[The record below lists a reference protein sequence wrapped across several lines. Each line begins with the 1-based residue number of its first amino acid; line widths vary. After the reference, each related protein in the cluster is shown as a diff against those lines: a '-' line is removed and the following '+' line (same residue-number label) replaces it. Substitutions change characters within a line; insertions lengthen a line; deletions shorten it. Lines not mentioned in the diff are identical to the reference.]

1 MPKPTDKRWYTLT
14 NEAEDKPAQLYI
26 HGIIGSYDIAA
37 LDLVAALQAI
47 GSKDIKVHIHTR
59 GGGVYEGI
67 AVHNALK
74 AHKGKTT
81 GVVDGLVAS
90 IGTYVLSA
98 CDVRQMPANTSMM
111 IHNPQIG
118 AWGEDE
124 DLEAALQQWK
134 NSRELISQEYVDRS
148 GGKKTLE
155 DFLEAMKKETWFTA
169 EKALEWGLVDEV
181 IDPVDLTNCFSEEDI
196 NEITNF
202 KNVPDSLINGLN
214 LQPEQ
219 GGKDQPQQQAAD
231 ADPNHLQNHLDEQV
245 SDMPK
250 PLTPEELQNAV
261 KAEAKRQQEIRALC
275 VKHNVGEELTN
286 KLLEDTECSV
296 EQASSQ
302 ILLNMGN
309 EKENLRN
316 LCKSLNMSEEL
327 TNQVLSNPNITI
339 ETASEQLLNSLGAQS
354 SAGSKAN
361 LSPAHMR
368 VGNGDHVKA
377 ELQNALN
384 ARAGVEELQKDNSFG
399 HESLLNMARASL
411 GVNIGAAI
419 TKNELVNRAFNSGDF
434 GDIITE
440 GIRTVMR
447 DEAKV
452 RAPLWKELANTE
464 SLTDFRETELVM
476 VNDSPD
482 LMSIGEDGEYKAAIL
497 KGSGERIQLATFG
510 RAIQFTRQAII
521 NDEIGLI
528 AKVPRKFMQAGYRL
542 SDKLMFNA
550 ILSGKMGDNKGIFLT
565 APSEDKWGN
574 LKTGIAKSDYQALIM
589 ALHKIFATATSI
601 PFDGSKDGGGDALD
615 LRGEFLIASPD
626 HASMLEAVL
635 NTASKPDSFNP
646 AYKKF
651 NKVIETARVADINGA
666 IGLTSKDFDTVVM
679 GFLDGQQ
686 DPWLETGD
694 GWTSDGAK
702 FRITYDI
709 TSKVLDRRGI
719 AKATFA

>member
-14 NEAEDKPAQLYI
+14 NEADDKPAQLYI

-37 LDLVAALQAI
+37 IDLVAALQAI
-47 GSKDIKVHIHTR
+47 GTKDIKVHIHTR
-59 GGGVYEGI
+59 GGGVYEGVAI
-67 AVHNALK
+67 HNALK

-98 CDVRQMPANTSMM
+98 CDVRQMPSNTSMM

-118 AWGEDE
+118 AWGEEE

-134 NSRELISQEYVDRS
+134 NCRELIAQEYVDRS
-148 GGKKTLE
+148 DGKKTLE

-181 IDPVDLTNCFSEEDI
+181 IDPVDLTNCFTEDDAKDI
-196 NEITNF
+196 AKF
-202 KNVPDSLINGLN
+202 KNAPESLLNCLTASNPANEQEDKSEPDPSTPTN
-214 LQPEQ
+214 LL
-219 GGKDQPQQQAAD
+219 D
-231 ADPNHLQNHLDEQV
+231 NHSTPDNEQV

-261 KAEAKRQQEIRALC
+261 KAENKRQFDIRALC
-275 VKHNVGEELTN
+275 TLHKVS
-286 KLLEDTECSV
+286 D
-296 EQASSQ
+296 
-302 ILLNMGN
+302 
-309 EKENLRN
+309 
-316 LCKSLNMSEEL
+316 EL
-327 TNQVLSNPNITI
+327 TNQMLGDLECSLDKASAKILENLGDQSATGQRKPDANL
-339 ETASEQLLNSLGAQS
+339 TASHL
-354 SAGSKAN
+354 
-361 LSPAHMR
+361 R
-368 VGNGDHVKA
+368 IGNGDHVKE

-384 ARAGVEELQKDNSFG
+384 ARAGVAELDKKNSFG

-411 GVNIGAAI
+411 GINAGTGL

-440 GIRTVMR
+440 SIRTVMR
-447 DEAKV
+447 DETKV
-452 RAPLWKELANTE
+452 RAPLWRELANVE
-464 SLTDFRETELVM
+464 NLSDFRETELVM
-476 VNDSPD
+476 VNDAPD
-482 LMSIGEDGEYKAAIL
+482 LMAIGEDGEYKSAIL
-497 KGSGERIQLATFG
+497 SGSGERIQLATFG

-542 SDKLMFNA
+542 SDKLMFNS
-550 ILSGKMGDNKGIFLT
+550 ILSGKMGDGKSVFQ
-565 APSEDKWGN
+565 AASSAEKWGN
-574 LKTGIAKSDYQALIM
+574 LVANIPANDYAALIM
-589 ALHKIFATATSI
+589 ALHKVFATATSV
-601 PFDGSKDGGGDALD
+601 PFGGEKDGGGDALD
-615 LRGEFLIASPD
+615 LRGEFLIAHPD

-651 NKVIETARVADINGA
+651 NKVIETARLTDVNGA
-666 IGLTSKDFDTVVM
+666 IALTSKDFDSVVM

-709 TSKVLDRRGI
+709 SSKVVDRRGI
-719 AKATFA
+719 AKATFE

>member
-14 NEAEDKPAQLYI
+14 NEADDKPAQLYI

-37 LDLVAALQAI
+37 IDLVAALQAI
-47 GSKDIKVHIHTR
+47 GTKDIKVHIHTR
-59 GGGVYEGI
+59 GGGVYEGVAI
-67 AVHNALK
+67 HNALK

-98 CDVRQMPANTSMM
+98 CDVRQMPSNTSMM

-118 AWGEDE
+118 AWGEEE

-134 NSRELISQEYVDRS
+134 NCRELIAQEYVDRS
-148 GGKKTLE
+148 DGKKTLE

-181 IDPVDLTNCFSEEDI
+181 IDPVDLTNCFTEDDAKDI
-196 NEITNF
+196 AKF
-202 KNVPDSLINGLN
+202 KNAPESLLNCLTASNPANEQEDKSEPDPTNIL
-214 LQPEQ
+214 
-219 GGKDQPQQQAAD
+219 D
-231 ADPNHLQNHLDEQV
+231 NHSTPDNKQV

-261 KAEAKRQQEIRALC
+261 KAENKRQFDIRALC
-275 VKHNVGEELTN
+275 TLHKVS
-286 KLLEDTECSV
+286 D
-296 EQASSQ
+296 
-302 ILLNMGN
+302 
-309 EKENLRN
+309 
-316 LCKSLNMSEEL
+316 EL
-327 TNQVLSNPNITI
+327 TNQMLGDLECSLDKASAKILENLGDQSATGQRKPDANL
-339 ETASEQLLNSLGAQS
+339 TASHL
-354 SAGSKAN
+354 
-361 LSPAHMR
+361 R
-368 VGNGDHVKA
+368 IGNGDHVKE

-384 ARAGVEELQKDNSFG
+384 ARAGVAELDKQNSFG

-411 GVNIGAAI
+411 GVNAGTGL

-440 GIRTVMR
+440 SIRTVMR
-447 DEAKV
+447 DETKV
-452 RAPLWKELANTE
+452 RAPLWRELANVE
-464 SLTDFRETELVM
+464 NLSDFRETELVM
-476 VNDSPD
+476 VNDAPD
-482 LMSIGEDGEYKAAIL
+482 LMAVGEDGEYKSAIL

-542 SDKLMFNA
+542 SDKLMINS
-550 ILSGKMGDNKGIFLT
+550 ILSGKMGDGKSVFQA
-565 APSEDKWGN
+565 APSAEKWGN
-574 LKTGIAKSDYQALIM
+574 LVANIPANDYAALIM
-589 ALHKIFATATSI
+589 ALHKVFATATSV
-601 PFDGSKDGGGDALD
+601 PFGGEKDGGGDALD
-615 LRGEFLIASPD
+615 LRGEFLIAHPD

-651 NKVIETARVADINGA
+651 NKVIETARLTDVNGA
-666 IGLTSKDFDTVVM
+666 IALTSKDFDSVVM

-709 TSKVLDRRGI
+709 SSKVVDRRGI
-719 AKATFA
+719 AKATFE

>member
-47 GSKDIKVHIHTR
+47 GNKDIKVHIHTR

-124 DLEAALQQWK
+124 DLEAALQQWN
-134 NSRELISQEYVDRS
+134 NSRDLISQEYVDRS
-148 GGKKTLE
+148 GGKKTLD

-181 IDPVDLTNCFSEEDI
+181 VDPVDLTNCFSEEDI
-196 NEITNF
+196 QEISNF
-202 KNVPDSLINGLN
+202 KNVPDSLINGLD
-214 LQPEQ
+214 LKPTK
-219 GGKDQPQQQAAD
+219 GDKGKPQQQAAD

-250 PLTPEELQNAV
+250 PLTAEELQNAV
-261 KAEAKRQQEIRALC
+261 KAENQRQKDIRALC

-286 KLLEDTECSV
+286 QLLGDTECTV
-296 EQASSQ
+296 EQASSK
-302 ILLNMGN
+302 ILQNMGN

-316 LCKSLNMSEEL
+316 LCKSLNLSDEL

-339 ETASEQLLNSLGAQS
+339 ETASEQLLNVLGDQS
-354 SAGSKAN
+354 SSGTKAN
-361 LSPAHMR
+361 LTATHMR
-368 VGNGDHVKA
+368 VGNGEHVKD

-384 ARAGVEELQKDNSFG
+384 ARAGVEELEKDNSFG

-411 GVNIGAAI
+411 GVNVGSAM

-447 DEAKV
+447 DETKV

-464 SLTDFRETELVM
+464 TLSDFRETELVM

-482 LMSIGEDGEYKAAIL
+482 LMAIGEDGEYKSAML

-550 ILSGKMGDNKGIFLT
+550 ILSGKMGDNKGIFLA
-565 APSEDKWGN
+565 APSEGKWGN
-574 LKTGIAKSDYQALIM
+574 LKEGIAKGDYQALIM
-589 ALHKIFATATSI
+589 ALHKIFATATSV

-651 NKVIETARVADINGA
+651 NKVVETARVADINGA
-666 IGLTSKDFDTVVM
+666 IGLTAKDFDTVVM

>member
-14 NEAEDKPAQLYI
+14 NEADDKPAQLYI

-37 LDLVAALQAI
+37 IDLVAALQAI
-47 GSKDIKVHIHTR
+47 GTKDINVRIHTR

-98 CDVRQMPANTSMM
+98 CDVRQMPSNTSMM

-118 AWGEDE
+118 AWGEDD

-148 GGKKTLE
+148 GSKKTLE

-181 IDPVDLTNCFSEEDI
+181 IDPVDLTNCFTEDDI
-196 NEITNF
+196 QDISNY
-202 KNVPDSLINGLN
+202 KNVPDSLINGFN
-214 LQPEQ
+214 LQPAKGSKREPT
-219 GGKDQPQQQAAD
+219 KQAAD

-261 KAEAKRQQEIRALC
+261 KAENKRQQDIRALC
-275 VKHNVGEELTN
+275 VKHQVGDELAN

-316 LCKSLNMSEEL
+316 LCKTLNLSDEL
-327 TNQVLSNPNITI
+327 TNQVLNNPNITI
-339 ETASEQLLNSLGAQS
+339 ETASEQLLNALGDHS
-354 SAGSKAN
+354 SSGTKAN
-361 LSPAHMR
+361 LTATHLHI
-368 VGNGDHVKA
+368 GNGNHVKE
-377 ELQNALN
+377 ELQNALD
-384 ARAGVEELQKDNSFG
+384 ARAGVAELDKQNSFG

-411 GVNIGAAI
+411 GVNAGTGL

-440 GIRTVMR
+440 SIRTVMR
-447 DEAKV
+447 DETKV
-452 RAPLWKELANTE
+452 RAPLWRELANVE
-464 SLTDFRETELVM
+464 NLSDFRETELVM
-476 VNDSPD
+476 VNDAPD
-482 LMSIGEDGEYKAAIL
+482 LMAIGEDGEYKSALL

-542 SDKLMFNA
+542 SDKLMFNS
-550 ILSGKMGDNKGIFLT
+550 ILSGKMGDGKSVFQA
-565 APSEDKWGN
+565 APSAEKWGN
-574 LKTGIAKSDYQALIM
+574 LVANIPANDYAALIM
-589 ALHKIFATATSI
+589 ALHKVFATATSV
-601 PFDGSKDGGGDALD
+601 PFGGEKDGGGDALD
-615 LRGEFLIASPD
+615 LRGEFLIAHPD

-651 NKVIETARVADINGA
+651 NKVIETARLTDVNGA
-666 IGLTSKDFDTVVM
+666 IALTSKDFDSVVM

-709 TSKVLDRRGI
+709 SSKVVDRRGI
-719 AKATFA
+719 AKATFE

>member
-14 NEAEDKPAQLYI
+14 NEADDKPAQLYI

-37 LDLVAALQAI
+37 LDLVAALQSI
-47 GSKDIKVHIHTR
+47 GNKDIKVHIHTR

-67 AVHNALK
+67 AIHNALK
-74 AHKGKTT
+74 AHKGKTI
-81 GVVDGLVAS
+81 GIVDGLVAS

-98 CDVRQMPANTSMM
+98 CDVRQMPSNTSMM

-118 AWGEDE
+118 AWGEED

-134 NSRELISQEYVDRS
+134 NSRELISQEYVERS
-148 GGKKTLE
+148 GGKKTLD

-181 IDPVDLTNCFSEEDI
+181 TDPVDLTNCFTEDDAKDI
-196 NEITNF
+196 AKF
-202 KNVPDSLINGLN
+202 KNVPESLLN
-214 LQPEQ
+214 ALPPEQ
-219 GGKDQPQQQAAD
+219 PSEVPSEP
-231 ADPNHLQNHLDEQV
+231 DPSTPTNHSTSEQV

-261 KAEAKRQQEIRALC
+261 KAENKRQADIRALC
-275 VKHNVGEELTN
+275 ALHKVS
-286 KLLEDTECSV
+286 D
-296 EQASSQ
+296 
-302 ILLNMGN
+302 
-309 EKENLRN
+309 
-316 LCKSLNMSEEL
+316 EL
-327 TNQVLSNPNITI
+327 TNQMLSDI
-339 ETASEQLLNSLGAQS
+339 ECSLDKASAKILENLGDQS
-354 SAGSKAN
+354 ATGQRKPDAN
-361 LSPAHMR
+361 LTATHVR

-384 ARAGVEELQKDNSFG
+384 ARAGVEELDQKNSFA
-399 HESLLNMARASL
+399 HESLLNMARFSI
-411 GVNIGAAI
+411 GVNAGTGL

-440 GIRTVMR
+440 SIRTVMR
-447 DEAKV
+447 DETKV
-452 RAPLWKELANTE
+452 RAPLWRELANVE
-464 SLTDFRETELVM
+464 NLSDFRETELVM
-476 VNDSPD
+476 VNDAPD
-482 LMSIGEDGEYKAAIL
+482 LMAVGEDGEYKSAIL

-550 ILSGKMGDNKGIFLT
+550 ILSGKMGDGKSVFQA
-565 APSEDKWGN
+565 APSADKWGN
-574 LKTGIAKSDYQALIM
+574 LVGNIPADDYAALIM
-589 ALHKIFATATSI
+589 ALHKVFATATST
-601 PFDGSKDGGGDALD
+601 PFSGDKDGGGDALD
-615 LRGEFLIASPD
+615 LRGEILMAHPD

-651 NKVIETARVADINGA
+651 KKVIETARLTGVNGA
-666 IGLTSKDFDTVVM
+666 IALTSKDFDSIVM

-709 TSKVLDRRGI
+709 SSKVIDRRGI
-719 AKATFA
+719 AKATFK

>member
-14 NEAEDKPAQLYI
+14 NEADDKPAQLYI

-37 LDLVAALQAI
+37 IDLVAALQAI
-47 GSKDIKVHIHTR
+47 GTKDIKVHIHTR
-59 GGGVYEGI
+59 GGGVYEGVAI
-67 AVHNALK
+67 HNALK

-98 CDVRQMPANTSMM
+98 CDVRQMPSNTSMM

-118 AWGEDE
+118 AWGEEE

-134 NSRELISQEYVDRS
+134 NCRELIAQEYVDRS
-148 GGKKTLE
+148 DGKKTLE

-181 IDPVDLTNCFSEEDI
+181 IDPVDLTNCFTEDDAKDI
-196 NEITNF
+196 AKF
-202 KNVPDSLINGLN
+202 KNAPESLLNCLTASNPANEQEDKSEPDPSTPTN
-214 LQPEQ
+214 LL
-219 GGKDQPQQQAAD
+219 D
-231 ADPNHLQNHLDEQV
+231 NHSTPDNEQV

-261 KAEAKRQQEIRALC
+261 KAENKRQFDIRALC
-275 VKHNVGEELTN
+275 TLHKVS
-286 KLLEDTECSV
+286 D
-296 EQASSQ
+296 
-302 ILLNMGN
+302 
-309 EKENLRN
+309 
-316 LCKSLNMSEEL
+316 EL
-327 TNQVLSNPNITI
+327 TNQMLGDLECSLDKASAKILENLGDQSATGQRKPDANL
-339 ETASEQLLNSLGAQS
+339 TASHL
-354 SAGSKAN
+354 
-361 LSPAHMR
+361 R
-368 VGNGDHVKA
+368 IGNGDHVKE

-384 ARAGVEELQKDNSFG
+384 ARVGVAELDKQNSFG
-399 HESLLNMARASL
+399 HESLLNMARFS
-411 GVNIGAAI
+411 IGANAGTGL

-440 GIRTVMR
+440 SIRTVMR
-447 DEAKV
+447 DETKV
-452 RAPLWKELANTE
+452 RAPLWRELANVE
-464 SLTDFRETELVM
+464 NLSDFRETELVM
-476 VNDSPD
+476 VNDAPD
-482 LMSIGEDGEYKAAIL
+482 LMAIGEDGEYKSALL

-542 SDKLMFNA
+542 SDKLMFNS
-550 ILSGKMGDNKGIFLT
+550 ILSGKMGDGKSVFQ
-565 APSEDKWGN
+565 AASSAEKWGN
-574 LKTGIAKSDYQALIM
+574 LVANIPANDYAALIM
-589 ALHKIFATATSI
+589 ALHKVFATATSV
-601 PFDGSKDGGGDALD
+601 PFGGEKDGGGDALD
-615 LRGEFLIASPD
+615 LRGEFLIAHPN

-651 NKVIETARVADINGA
+651 NKVIETARLTDVNGA
-666 IGLTSKDFDTVVM
+666 IALTSKDFDSVVM

-709 TSKVLDRRGI
+709 SSKVVDRRGI
-719 AKATFA
+719 AKATFE

>member
-1 MPKPTDKRWYTLT
+1 
-14 NEAEDKPAQLYI
+14 
-26 HGIIGSYDIAA
+26 
-37 LDLVAALQAI
+37 
-47 GSKDIKVHIHTR
+47 
-59 GGGVYEGI
+59 
-67 AVHNALK
+67 
-74 AHKGKTT
+74 
-81 GVVDGLVAS
+81 
-90 IGTYVLSA
+90 
-98 CDVRQMPANTSMM
+98 
-111 IHNPQIG
+111 
-118 AWGEDE
+118 
-124 DLEAALQQWK
+124 
-134 NSRELISQEYVDRS
+134 
-148 GGKKTLE
+148 
-155 DFLEAMKKETWFTA
+155 
-169 EKALEWGLVDEV
+169 
-181 IDPVDLTNCFSEEDI
+181 
-196 NEITNF
+196 
-202 KNVPDSLINGLN
+202 
-214 LQPEQ
+214 
-219 GGKDQPQQQAAD
+219 
-231 ADPNHLQNHLDEQV
+231 
-245 SDMPK
+245 
-250 PLTPEELQNAV
+250 
-261 KAEAKRQQEIRALC
+261 
-275 VKHNVGEELTN
+275 
-286 KLLEDTECSV
+286 
-296 EQASSQ
+296 
-302 ILLNMGN
+302 MGN

-316 LCKSLNMSEEL
+316 LCKSLNLSDEL

-339 ETASEQLLNSLGAQS
+339 ETASEQLLNVLGDQS
-354 SAGSKAN
+354 SAGTKAN
-361 LSPAHMR
+361 LTATHLR
-368 VGNGDHVKA
+368 LGNGDHVKD

-384 ARAGVEELQKDNSFG
+384 ARAGVGELEKDNSFG
-399 HESLLNMARASL
+399 HESLLNMARAAL
-411 GVNIGAAI
+411 GVNAGSAMS
-419 TKNELVNRAFNSGDF
+419 KNELVNRAFNSGDF

-440 GIRTVMR
+440 SIRTVMR

-464 SLTDFRETELVM
+464 NLSDFRETELVM

-550 ILSGKMGDNKGIFLT
+550 ILSGKMGDGKDIFL
-565 APSEDKWGN
+565 APPSADKWGN
-574 LKTGIAKSDYQALIM
+574 LKTGVAAGDYQALIM
-589 ALHKIFATATSI
+589 ALHKIFATATSV

-615 LRGEFLIASPD
+615 LRGEILIASPD

-651 NKVIETARVADINGA
+651 NKVIETARVADIKGA
-666 IGLTSKDFDTVVM
+666 IGLTAKDFDTVVM

>member
-1 MPKPTDKRWYTLT
+1 MPKQAAAPTKSWYTLK
-14 NEAEDKPAQLYI
+14 NDASDKPAQLYI
-26 HGIIGSYDIAA
+26 HGEIGGWDIYAIDVVKA
-37 LDLVAALQAI
+37 LQQIGDKDLVMRVQSYG
-47 GSKDIKVHIHTR
+47 GS
-59 GGGVYEGI
+59 VYEGL
-67 AVHNALK
+67 AMYNAIK
-74 AHKGKTT
+74 AHKGKTI
-81 GVVDGLVAS
+81 GVVDGLAAS
-90 IGTYVLSA
+90 IATYMLMA
-98 CDVRQMPANTSMM
+98 CDEIHMPENSTFM
-111 IHNPQIG
+111 IHNPSIG
-118 AWGEDE
+118 AWGEEDE
-124 DLEAALQQWK
+124 IESALTQVK
-134 NSRELISQEYVDRS
+134 NAKVTVSNAYVERS
-148 GGKKTLE
+148 GKPIE
-155 DFLEAMKKETWFTA
+155 DVLSAMAQETWFTA
-169 EKALEWGLVDEV
+169 QEAFEWGLIDKV
-181 IDPVDLTNCFSEEDI
+181 IDPVDLTNCFNEKDASEI
-196 NEITNF
+196 AKF
-202 KNVPDSLINGLN
+202 KNAPESLLNCITLGKPESSTEPDLSNQTAPADN
-214 LQPEQ
+214 SQPESN
-219 GGKDQPQQQAAD
+219 PS
-231 ADPNHLQNHLDEQV
+231 EQV

-250 PLTPEELQNAV
+250 PNELMNAV
-261 KAEAKRQQEIRALC
+261 KAENQRQQAIRKLC
-275 VKHNVGEELTN
+275 NKHGVND
-286 KLLEDTECSV
+286 KLMNAMLEDMECTV
-296 EQASSQ
+296 EMASSR
-302 ILLNMGN
+302 ILNNMN
-309 EKENLRN
+309 NDRENLQN
-316 LCKSLNMSEEL
+316 LCNTLNLSEEQ
-327 TNQVLSNPNITI
+327 TNQVLSDPNFTMENASQSLMNILGQQSADGGTNGITP
-339 ETASEQLLNSLGAQS
+339 T
-354 SAGSKAN
+354 
-361 LSPAHMR
+361 HVR
-368 VGNGDHVKA
+368 VGNGDHVKD

-384 ARAGVEELQKDNSFG
+384 ARAGVAKLEKDNSFG

-411 GVNIGAAI
+411 GVNVGSAM

-447 DEAKV
+447 DETKV

-464 SLTDFRETELVM
+464 NLSDFRETELVM

-482 LMSIGEDGEYKAAIL
+482 LMAIGEDGEYKAAML

-550 ILSGKMGDNKGIFLT
+550 ILSGKMGDGKDVFLPP
-565 APSEDKWGN
+565 PSAGKWGN
-574 LKTGIAKSDYQALIM
+574 LKEGIAKGDYQALIM
-589 ALHKIFATATSI
+589 ALHKVFATATSV

-615 LRGEFLIASPD
+615 LRGEFLIANPD

-651 NKVIETARVADINGA
+651 NKVIETARVAGINGA
-666 IGLTSKDFDTVVM
+666 IGLTTKDFDTVVM

-719 AKATFA
+719 AAATFA

>member
-47 GSKDIKVHIHTR
+47 GNKDIKVHIHTR

-67 AVHNALK
+67 AIHNALK

-98 CDVRQMPANTSMM
+98 CDVRQMPANTTMM

-124 DLEAALQQWK
+124 DLEAALQQWN
-134 NSRELISQEYVDRS
+134 NSRDLISQEYVDRAD
-148 GGKKTLE
+148 GKKTLD

-181 IDPVDLTNCFSEEDI
+181 VDPVDLTNCFSEEDI
-196 NEITNF
+196 QEISNF

-214 LQPEQ
+214 VKPD
-219 GGKDQPQQQAAD
+219 KDGEDKKQQAAD

-261 KAEAKRQQEIRALC
+261 KAEAKRQQDIRALC
-275 VKHNVGEELTN
+275 AKHNVGDELTN
-286 KLLEDTECSV
+286 QLLGDTDCTV
-296 EQASSQ
+296 EQASSK
-302 ILLNMGN
+302 ILQNMGN

-316 LCKSLNMSEEL
+316 LCKSLNLSDEL

-339 ETASEQLLNSLGAQS
+339 ETASEQLLNVLGDQS
-354 SAGSKAN
+354 SAGTKAN
-361 LSPAHMR
+361 LTATHLR
-368 VGNGDHVKA
+368 LGNGDHVKD

-384 ARAGVEELQKDNSFG
+384 ARAGVGELEKDNSFG
-399 HESLLNMARASL
+399 HESLLNMARAAL
-411 GVNIGAAI
+411 GVNAGSAMS
-419 TKNELVNRAFNSGDF
+419 KNELVNRAFNSGDF

-440 GIRTVMR
+440 SIRTVMR

-464 SLTDFRETELVM
+464 NLSDFRETELVM

-550 ILSGKMGDNKGIFLT
+550 ILSGKMGDGKDIFL
-565 APSEDKWGN
+565 APSSADKWGN
-574 LKTGIAKSDYQALIM
+574 LKTGVAAGDYQALIM
-589 ALHKIFATATSI
+589 ALHKIFATATSV

-651 NKVIETARVADINGA
+651 NKVIETARVADIKGA
-666 IGLTSKDFDTVVM
+666 IGLTAKDFDTVVM

>member
-14 NEAEDKPAQLYI
+14 NEADDKPAQLYI

-47 GSKDIKVHIHTR
+47 GNKDIKVHIHTR

-67 AVHNALK
+67 AIHNALK
-74 AHKGKTT
+74 AHKGKTI

-90 IGTYVLSA
+90 TGTYVLSA
-98 CDVRQMPANTSMM
+98 CDVRQMPSNTSMM

-118 AWGEDE
+118 AWGEED

-134 NSRELISQEYVDRS
+134 NSRELISQEYVERS
-148 GGKKTLE
+148 GGKKTLD

-169 EKALEWGLVDEV
+169 EKALEWGLIDEV
-181 IDPVDLTNCFSEEDI
+181 IAPVDLTNCFTEDDAKDI
-196 NEITNF
+196 AKF
-202 KNVPDSLINGLN
+202 KNVPESLLN
-214 LQPEQ
+214 ALPPES
-219 GGKDQPQQQAAD
+219 
-231 ADPNHLQNHLDEQV
+231 PNEAPSEPEPSTPTNHSTSEQV

-261 KAEAKRQQEIRALC
+261 KAENKRQADIRALC
-275 VKHNVGEELTN
+275 ALHKVS
-286 KLLEDTECSV
+286 D
-296 EQASSQ
+296 
-302 ILLNMGN
+302 
-309 EKENLRN
+309 
-316 LCKSLNMSEEL
+316 EL
-327 TNQVLSNPNITI
+327 TNQMLSDI
-339 ETASEQLLNSLGAQS
+339 ECSLDKASAKILENLGDQSATGQRKPDGNLTAT
-354 SAGSKAN
+354 
-361 LSPAHMR
+361 HMR

-384 ARAGVEELQKDNSFG
+384 ARAGVEELDQKNSFA
-399 HESLLNMARASL
+399 HESLLNMARFSI
-411 GVNIGAAI
+411 GVNAGTGL

-440 GIRTVMR
+440 SIRTVMR
-447 DEAKV
+447 DETKV
-452 RAPLWKELANTE
+452 RAPLWRELANVE
-464 SLTDFRETELVM
+464 NLSDFRETELVM
-476 VNDSPD
+476 VNDAPD
-482 LMSIGEDGEYKAAIL
+482 LMAVGEDGEYKSAIL

-550 ILSGKMGDNKGIFLT
+550 ILSGKMGDGKSVFQA
-565 APSEDKWGN
+565 APSADKWGN
-574 LKTGIAKSDYQALIM
+574 LVEEIPADDYAALIM
-589 ALHKIFATATSI
+589 ALHKVFATATST
-601 PFDGSKDGGGDALD
+601 PFSGDKDGGGDALD
-615 LRGEFLIASPD
+615 LRGEILMAHPD

-651 NKVIETARVADINGA
+651 KKVIETARLTGVNGA
-666 IGLTSKDFDTVVM
+666 IALTSKDFDSIVM

-709 TSKVLDRRGI
+709 SSKVIDRRGI
-719 AKATFA
+719 AKATFK

>member
-14 NEAEDKPAQLYI
+14 NEADDKPAQLYI

-37 LDLVAALQAI
+37 IDLVAALQAI
-47 GSKDIKVHIHTR
+47 GTKDIKVHIHTR
-59 GGGVYEGI
+59 GGGVYEGVAI
-67 AVHNALK
+67 HNALK

-98 CDVRQMPANTSMM
+98 CDVRQMPSNTSMM

-118 AWGEDE
+118 AWGEEE

-134 NSRELISQEYVDRS
+134 NCRELIAQEYVDRS
-148 GGKKTLE
+148 DGKKTLE

-181 IDPVDLTNCFSEEDI
+181 IDPVDLTNCFTEDDAKDI
-196 NEITNF
+196 AKF
-202 KNVPDSLINGLN
+202 KNAPESLLNCLTASNPANEQEDKNEPDPTN
-214 LQPEQ
+214 LL
-219 GGKDQPQQQAAD
+219 D
-231 ADPNHLQNHLDEQV
+231 NHSTPDNEQV

-261 KAEAKRQQEIRALC
+261 KAENKRQFDIRALC
-275 VKHNVGEELTN
+275 TLHKVS
-286 KLLEDTECSV
+286 D
-296 EQASSQ
+296 
-302 ILLNMGN
+302 
-309 EKENLRN
+309 
-316 LCKSLNMSEEL
+316 EL
-327 TNQVLSNPNITI
+327 TNQMLGDLECSLDKASAKILENLGDQSATGQRKPDANL
-339 ETASEQLLNSLGAQS
+339 TASHL
-354 SAGSKAN
+354 
-361 LSPAHMR
+361 R
-368 VGNGDHVKA
+368 IGNGDHVKE

-384 ARAGVEELQKDNSFG
+384 ARAGVAELDKQNSFG

-411 GVNIGAAI
+411 GVNAGTGL

-440 GIRTVMR
+440 SIRTVMR
-447 DEAKV
+447 DETKV
-452 RAPLWKELANTE
+452 RAPLWRELANVE
-464 SLTDFRETELVM
+464 NLSDFRETELVM
-476 VNDSPD
+476 VNDAPD
-482 LMSIGEDGEYKAAIL
+482 LMAIGEDGEYKSALL

-542 SDKLMFNA
+542 SDKLMINS
-550 ILSGKMGDNKGIFLT
+550 ILSGKMGDGKSVFQA
-565 APSEDKWGN
+565 APSAEKWGN
-574 LKTGIAKSDYQALIM
+574 LVANIPANDYAALIM
-589 ALHKIFATATSI
+589 ALHKVFATATSV
-601 PFDGSKDGGGDALD
+601 PFGGDKDGGGDALD
-615 LRGEFLIASPD
+615 LRGEFLIAHPN

-651 NKVIETARVADINGA
+651 NKVIETARLTDVNGA
-666 IGLTSKDFDTVVM
+666 IALTSKDFDSVVM

-709 TSKVLDRRGI
+709 SSKVVDRRGI
-719 AKATFA
+719 AKATFE